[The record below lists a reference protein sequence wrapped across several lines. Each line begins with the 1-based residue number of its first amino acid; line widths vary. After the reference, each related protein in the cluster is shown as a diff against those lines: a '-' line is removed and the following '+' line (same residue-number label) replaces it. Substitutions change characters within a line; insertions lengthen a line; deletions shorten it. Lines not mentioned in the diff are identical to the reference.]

1 MTIDTAKF
9 QELLLATEVA
19 SPDRDDG
26 PHMRRQYDDRR
37 AALIAY
43 LVAELAAAR
52 VQGLLEAATL
62 AEECMTGLGAAGRI
76 RALAAQA
83 PGSADAPAQSELSS
97 PVQEP
102 RPESDKLC
110 YCLGGPN
117 NHQSGCTEGHPSDL
131 PDYGPAAAPT
141 PPAPRSNLDAGHSA
155 SRAAGLEDAVRLCE
169 ARAMHWQQQEGS
181 YAAGKKAGAL
191 DAAEQ
196 IRGVLT
202 ALQADTA
209 RVIDVQQGHAFF
221 APPGTVVRHADAPS
235 ADIEGERARFAVD
248 FATLDPRASYGVV
261 EVAWATNLGKMW
273 RMART
278 NRSTGPT
285 ALGQPRRVNKT
296 RN

>member
-1 MTIDTAKF
+1 MTVDTKKF

-43 LVAELAAAR
+43 LGAELAAAR
-52 VQGLLEAATL
+52 VQGLLDAAAL
-62 AEECMTGLGAAGRI
+62 AEECVTGLGAAGQI
-76 RALAAQA
+76 RTLAAQA
-83 PGSADAPAQSELSS
+83 AGNVAVQSESS
-97 PVQEP
+97 LPVQER

-131 PDYGPAAAPT
+131 PDYAPAAAPT
-141 PPAPRSNLDAGHSA
+141 PMAPPATSLDAGHSA

-235 ADIEGERARFAVD
+235 ADIEGERARFAAD

-278 NRSTGPT
+278 NRPMAASS
-285 ALGQPRRVNKT
+285 AGQPRRVNKT